1 MTAEPSKK
9 SEFEAEAGRSRQSFV
24 TEFFHF
30 LMENKKWWLIPI
42 VAVLLLIGVLLIV
55 GGTGAAPFIYTLF

>member
-1 MTAEPSKK
+1 MTPEPTQRT
-9 SEFEAEAGRSRQSFV
+9 EFEAEAGRKRESFV
-24 TEFFHF
+24 AEFAHF

-42 VAVLLLIGVLLIV
+42 VTVLLLIGVLLIA